1 MIESNLNKFQVP
13 ASFPLDRVGERIFVI
28 GIGLI
33 GGSIVLD
40 IKSLRPEATIFGID
54 SNESHLDE
62 AIALGVIDAGS
73 TFDDLVNADFVIVSV
88 PVDAALTVLP
98 KVLDAIGEQ
107 TIVFEVGS
115 TKIPICEAVS
125 NHPRRRNFIATHPIA
140 GTEFS
145 GPSAAIT
152 GLFQGKT
159 NIICEVEKTSFKL
172 QEKALDL
179 FKQMGMRIRYMDP
192 KSHDKHIAYV
202 SHLSHIS
209 AFMLGKT
216 VIEKEKHEQDIFDMA
231 GSGFE
236 STVRLAK
243 SSPAMWTP
251 IFKQNRK
258 QVVKT
263 LEEYISNLT
272 QFKDLLVNEDYD
284 AIFEE
289 MESVNR
295 IKEILNG
302 MSPSTLKAEAVNK

>member
-1 MIESNLNKFQVP
+1 MKVH
-13 ASFPLDRVGERIFVI
+13 VI

-33 GGSIVLD
+33 GGSMVLD
-40 IKSLRPEATIFGID
+40 IKNLHPEATIYGID
-54 SNESHLDE
+54 NNESHLAE
-62 AIALGVIDAGS
+62 AIALGVVDAAAA
-73 TFDDLVNADFVIVSV
+73 FDDLLNSDFVIVSV
-88 PVDAALTVLP
+88 PVDVALTLLP
-98 KVLDAIGEQ
+98 KVLDIVGEN

-115 TKIPICEAVS
+115 TKSPICEAVA

-145 GPSAAIT
+145 GPSAAIKN
-152 GLFQGKT
+152 LFQGKT
-159 NIICEVEKTSFKL
+159 NIICEVEKTTFKL

-179 FKQMGMRIRYMDP
+179 FKSMGMRIRYMDP

-209 AFMLGKT
+209 SFMLGKT
-216 VIEKEKHEQDIFDMA
+216 VIDEERIEQDIFDMA

-251 IFKQNRK
+251 IFKQNK
-258 QVVKT
+258 TQVVKT
-263 LEEYISNLT
+263 LEEYIANLSN
-272 QFKDLLVNEDYD
+272 FKELLENDDYD
-284 AIFEE
+284 AIFNE
-289 MESVNR
+289 MQSVNK

-302 MSPSTLKAEAVNK
+302 MKK